1 MYVIKTNRYW
11 NNENNVFW
19 KAFYYEIIGEDL
31 WSLMKQLT
39 PKVPRSQILA
49 FVVLGHV
56 VVMRRCNMI
65 FEEFYSR

>member
-19 KAFYYEIIGEDL
+19 KAFYYDIIGEDL

-39 PKVPRSQILA
+39 PKVP
-49 FVVLGHV
+49 LGTSLPYEVQNHV
-56 VVMRRCNMI
+56 CTN
-65 FEEFYSR
+65 